1 MSVPLSSIPTSLAM
15 ARSPIYVT
23 GKNNALATDSLDSM
37 DLDVKIWSGESTT
50 IPTTNNYELSKPYSV
65 DEVINFNI
73 GKLIDSEFVKDFSNY
88 NTTVIVKSVLGEVL
102 NCRVSGSWT
111 YSDAGTA
118 PTTAP
123 WSTGASFFSTKGWRE
138 FGVTAEHT
146 TTPMAVT
153 RKRLIG
159 TATSESLAIYYTDVA
174 DVVTFGIVW
183 SDGQTE
189 EIDIEGTTGIFSD
202 STDARDK
209 VLYLPAGVN
218 NLNAYTGFSAAMQ
231 PSSNTDLT
239 NYTLFIKD
247 SGGNKLW
254 EVEYEIT
261 CEPKYTPYQVAFV
274 NRYGVADY
282 ITLFKHSQET
292 ANFTG
297 ASYQKAVY
305 QDGFTTTDEGKYQ
318 AYNVNSRNGWA
329 LNTGWVGEDYAD
341 VIEDVLMSESVAML
355 LGNTWIDVVPQ
366 RGSIAYQTGL
376 NDKVINYSLNLSLS
390 HDERS

>member
-1 MSVPLSSIPTSLAM
+1 MSVPSSSIPTSLAM

-23 GKNNALATDSLDSM
+23 GKNNALASDELNSM
-37 DLDVKIWSGESTT
+37 DLDIKVWAVTE
-50 IPTTNNYELSKPYSV
+50 PATNNYELSKPYSV

-73 GKLIDSEFVKDFSNY
+73 GKLIGSEFVKDFSNY
-88 NTTVIVKSVLGEVL
+88 NTTAIAASASGEVL
-102 NCRVSGSWT
+102 NTKVSGSWT
-111 YSDAGTA
+111 YSDAGAA

-123 WSTGASFFSTKGWRE
+123 WSTGTEFFATKGWRE

-146 TTPMAVT
+146 GVAMATT

-159 TATSESLAIYYTDVA
+159 TATSESLAIYFDTA
-174 DVVTFGIVW
+174 STAVTFGILW

-189 EIDIEGTTGIFSD
+189 EVSIQTDSGISPSSTTAS
-202 STDARDK
+202 DK

-218 NLNAYTGFSAAMQ
+218 NLNAYTGFTSAVR
-231 PSSNTDLT
+231 PSSNTTLT
-239 NYTLFIKD
+239 NYTLFIKN
-247 SGGNKLW
+247 SGGTKIW

-261 CEPKYTPYQVAFV
+261 CEPKFTPYQVAFV

-282 ITLFKHSQET
+282 ITLFKRSQET

-318 AYNVNSRNGWA
+318 AYNVNSRNQWS

-355 LGNTWIDVVPQ
+355 LGSTWIDVVPQ
-366 RGSIAYQTGL
+366 RGSVAYQTGL

>member
-1 MSVPLSSIPTSLAM
+1 MSVPSSAIPTSLAM

-23 GKNNALATDSLDSM
+23 GKNNAVATDTLDSM
-37 DLDVKIWSGESTT
+37 DLNVKVWAITEPAS
-50 IPTTNNYELSKPYSV
+50 NNYELSKPYSV
-65 DEVINFNI
+65 DEVINFDI
-73 GKLIDSEFVKDFSNY
+73 SKLVDSEFTKSFSNY
-88 NTTVIVKSVLGEVL
+88 NTIVIVKSASGEVL
-102 NCRVSGSWT
+102 NTKVAGSWT
-111 YSDAGTA
+111 YSNAGAA

-123 WSTGASFFSTKGWRE
+123 WSTGAEFFATKGWRE

-146 TTPMAVT
+146 GVAMATT

-159 TATSESLAIYYTDVA
+159 TATSESLAIYYDTA
-174 DVVTFGIVW
+174 SRAVTFGIIW

-189 EIDIEGTTGIFSD
+189 ELDIEGTTGIVRN

-209 VLYLPAGVN
+209 VLYLPAGVT
-218 NLNAYTGFSAAMQ
+218 NLNAYTGFSAGLR

-239 NYTLFIKD
+239 NYTLFIKN
-247 SGGNKLW
+247 SGGTKIW

-261 CEPKYTPYQVAFV
+261 CEPKFTPYQVAFV

-282 ITLFKHSQET
+282 ITLFKKSQET
-292 ANFTG
+292 ADFTG
-297 ASYQKAVY
+297 ASYQKAIY
-305 QDGFTTTDEGKYQ
+305 QDGFTTSTEGKFQ

-341 VIEDVLMSESVAML
+341 VIEDILMSESVAML
-355 LGNTWIDVVPQ
+355 LGSTWIDVVPQ
-366 RGSIAYQTGL
+366 RGSVAYKTGL
-376 NDKVINYSLNLSLS
+376 NDKVINYSLNLSLA